1 MHVQSCVMR
10 IATTP
15 STWKLPTSVTPT
27 SRFSLPYLPPSSCYQ
42 IYRARVSCFVS
53 RGRKRTHRSLT
64 FRRHG
69 APTRSTRS
77 TPHWTDTTWT
87 NRLPSLLLTTSTRLH
102 DLFAT
107 LGLLLPAPPARLPA
121 SSLQVA
127 AAALQAECA
136 LSHIYRVHTTP
147 VTRESHLL
155 GS

>member
-1 MHVQSCVMR
+1 MR

-87 NRLPSLLLTTSTRLH
+87 NRLPSPLLTTSTRLH

-121 SSLQVA
+121 CPPARILSPGRSCCTASRVRPF
-127 AAALQAECA
+127 
-136 LSHIYRVHTTP
+136 SHISCTYYAP